1 MKTEGGY
8 DLVESDD
15 YKQAAPPKIKEY
27 GENIGGESLFTRE
40 KQWERRLLELD
51 LRNSLLNFRVSNTAV
66 KILTASIETFVEN
79 VTHDKPYTL
88 TAHPKDVPDGDARL
102 NPSFDNPA
110 PLKPLSEYL
119 LYEYKNKRLSTV
131 FSEKEQNKTL
141 LNLYRK
147 EKTIEEESGTAS
159 LYVACG
165 FLKWR
170 ESENENSNTRRL
182 FFIRCRLTKRNIAPG
197 IFDNFRR

>member
-1 MKTEGGY
+1 MGILPQSVRVKTEGGY

-131 FSEKEQNKTL
+131 FRKKSKTKRCSIFIA
-141 LNLYRK
+141 RK
-147 EKTIEEESGTAS
+147 NHRRRVRHRKFVRG
-159 LYVACG
+159 V
-165 FLKWR
+165 
-170 ESENENSNTRRL
+170 RL
-182 FFIRCRLTKRNIAPG
+182 FEVERV
-197 IFDNFRR
+197 